1 MRNQSKLKPTQRWL
15 VFLTLIVLG
24 VVIAAGVL
32 YGSTG
37 FYWAFGSIQ
46 FLLALFHFVAMWKT
60 RNPVYVGPVI
70 FYFLVGLTFL
80 PPLAD
85 HPWHLIFAVAA
96 AIALIG
102 MFGALFSR
110 QINWRYRD
118 ILELAARPVQDT
130 SNGFTPRP
138 FPSGQADYTREE
150 VLGLARYLLK
160 YVIAY
165 PFIEKDRVVFVIPR
179 YMWSYLLFFRHRY
192 HKDTYIVFSDTGE
205 VTVRMDLRDYQAFK
219 DELTF
224 DQLCA
229 SLGNLFKQFLREYK
243 DGQCK
248 KIVHRLDAVQKEIS
262 R

>member
-1 MRNQSKLKPTQRWL
+1 MGNKSKLRPTQRWL
-15 VFLTLIVLG
+15 VFLTLMLVGLI
-24 VVIAAGVL
+24 IAAWL
-32 YGSTG
+32 LFGSPG

-46 FLLALFHFVAMWKT
+46 FFMALFHFVAMWKT
-60 RNPVYVGPVI
+60 RNPVYLPPVL
-70 FYFLVGLTFL
+70 FYLLVGLTLL

-85 HPWHLIFAVAA
+85 HPWHLVF
-96 AIALIG
+96 AIAASISLIG
-102 MFGALFSR
+102 MFAALFSR

-118 ILELAARPVQDT
+118 ILELAARPVEDT
-130 SNGFTPRP
+130 SDGFTPRP

-179 YMWSYLLFFRHRY
+179 YMWSYLLFFRRRY
-192 HKDTYIVFSDTGE
+192 NKDTYIVFSDTGE
-205 VTVRMDLRDYQAFK
+205 VAVRMDLRDYQAFK

-243 DGQCK
+243 DGQSK
-248 KIVHRLDAVQKEIS
+248 KIIKRLDAV
-262 R
+262 